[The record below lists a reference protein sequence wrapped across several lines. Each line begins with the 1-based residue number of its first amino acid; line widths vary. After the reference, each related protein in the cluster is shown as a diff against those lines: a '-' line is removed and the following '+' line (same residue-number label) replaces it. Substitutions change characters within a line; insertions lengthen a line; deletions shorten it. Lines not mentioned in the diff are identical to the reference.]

1 MRNGSL
7 FWGVLLIAIAGLFIL
22 QAMEII
28 DNVTGFLWPLFLM
41 TLGAWIL
48 VGAFSRSKF
57 GLKEGESFSINLQDA
72 ERVRFKLEHGA
83 GQVLVTGGAPAGV
96 GVTGTEATGMEFKS
110 RLEEGTLKV
119 KVEAGPSFLP
129 FIGPSDGTWQF
140 NLTEEVPVELKIG
153 AGASSMDFDLSHV
166 KLSRFKLE
174 TGASS
179 TNLKLP
185 AEGQPFV
192 EVSSGA
198 ASVDILVPQ
207 GMAARIQTEGGAMSV
222 SVDERFPQVGSGLY
236 QSPDFDTAVNRAEI
250 RLEGGANS
258 VSIHS

>member
-1 MRNGSL
+1 MRNSSL

-22 QAMEII
+22 QAMDVIV
-28 DNVTGFLWPLFLM
+28 NVTGFLWPLFLM
-41 TLGAWIL
+41 ALGVWILLGA
-48 VGAFSRSKF
+48 FPRTRM
-57 GLKEGESFSINLQDA
+57 SFSNSDSFSVSLQEA
-72 ERVRFKLEHGA
+72 QNVRFKLEHGA

-96 GVTGTEATGMEFKS
+96 AVTGTEATGMEFKS
-110 RLEEGTLKV
+110 RMEGDTLRV

-129 FIGPSDGTWQF
+129 FIGPSDGAWQF
-140 NLTEEVPVELKIG
+140 KLSEEVPVDMKID
-153 AGASSMDFDLSHV
+153 AGATSMDFDLSHV
-166 KLSRFKLE
+166 KLTRFKLD

-179 TNLKLP
+179 TSLKLP

-192 EVSSGA
+192 EINSGA

-207 GMAARIQTEGGAMSV
+207 GMAARIRTEGGAMSV
-222 SVDERFPQVGSGLY
+222 SVDERFPQVGGGLY